1 MQLNSQKLHLLIEFI
16 NNIKVSILF
25 GENEVRQYEEN
36 GFFNTMKDNVANYSF
51 ETEQEKKAFLLGLES
66 ALGWQDFVEISNH

>member
-1 MQLNSQKLHLLIEFI
+1 M